1 MSLILVRVDDRLIH
15 GQVVVGWGQALG
27 PDRIVLA
34 DDEIAESDWER
45 ELYRAG
51 VPADLDVEF
60 TTIAEAADRIDELI
74 GSSARTVLLVADVQS
89 LIRLCEAAPQI
100 QEVNLG
106 GVHMDGGRVRK
117 LPYLFLSET
126 EVGQLRALR
135 DRGVT
140 ITAQDLPTTPR
151 VPLEKLI

>member
-27 PDRIVLA
+27 PNRIVLA
-34 DDEIAESDWER
+34 DDEIAANEWEWD
-45 ELYRAG
+45 LYRAG
-51 VPADLDVEF
+51 VPSDLEVEF
-60 TTIAEAADRIDELI
+60 MTVADAGRRVEELMA
-74 GSSARTVLLVADVQS
+74 SAARTLLLVADVQS
-89 LIRLCEAAPQI
+89 LMRLCEAAPQI

-106 GVHMDGGRVRK
+106 GVHMDGGRARK

-126 EVGQLRALR
+126 EIGQLRALR

-151 VPLEKLI
+151 VPIEKLI